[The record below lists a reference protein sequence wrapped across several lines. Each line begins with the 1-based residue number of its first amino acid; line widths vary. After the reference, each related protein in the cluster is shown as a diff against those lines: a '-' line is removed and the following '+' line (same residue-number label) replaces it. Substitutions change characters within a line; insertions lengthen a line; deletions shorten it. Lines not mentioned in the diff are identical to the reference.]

1 MIFVILKSAFP
12 VIFVAESCTYDMI
25 DSDCIIRILNWS
37 QLSRAICTMLRVYS
51 VSVLGLLVEDPKVVE
66 SKKKGAPKFKNCR
79 SRDGGYAVQPL
90 TLYS

>member
-1 MIFVILKSAFP
+1 
-12 VIFVAESCTYDMI
+12 
-25 DSDCIIRILNWS
+25 
-37 QLSRAICTMLRVYS
+37 MLRVYS